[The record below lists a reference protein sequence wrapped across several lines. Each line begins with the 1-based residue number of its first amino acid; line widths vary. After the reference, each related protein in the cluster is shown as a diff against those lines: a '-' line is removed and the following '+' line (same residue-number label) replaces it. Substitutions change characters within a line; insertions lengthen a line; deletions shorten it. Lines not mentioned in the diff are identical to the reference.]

1 MAKKLKIIAIIQA
14 RLAST
19 RFPNKVI
26 KKINS
31 KTVIEIMHERLSNSK
46 LIDAIMHD
54 GLKDPYDNIPMGNC
68 AEVLVNEE
76 KYTTWSYR

>member
-1 MAKKLKIIAIIQA
+1 MEKKLKIIAIIQA

-46 LIDAIMHD
+46 LIDAIIVA
-54 GLKDPYDNIPMGNC
+54 IPKN
-68 AEVLVNEE
+68 
-76 KYTTWSYR
+76 